1 MSYITKHLESLM
13 TKSDKVQDSQ
23 TTSSKYY
30 TIGGTLV
37 RVGDH
42 FSTKNKSNKRSPD
55 IDIVNPINA
64 STIYIVQ
71 VKEGPNL
78 MYFSLKDL
86 KKFIENYR
94 LVKSISNKGKVV
106 ELNKVARQQKLAK
119 TEKTIGW
126 NAKSKY
132 LSDNFSKYPL
142 LTKGAKKY
150 MLRTNGSFSGEQMLE
165 KLNALDAQGLF
176 LKSGTEFTVFFGEN
190 W

>member
-30 TIGGTLV
+30 TIGGILV

-42 FSTKNKSNKRSPD
+42 FSTKLKSNKRSPD

-64 STIYIVQ
+64 STMYIVQ
-71 VKEGPNL
+71 VKEGLNL

-94 LVKSISNKGKVV
+94 LIRNISSKQEIAKSNKADR
-106 ELNKVARQQKLAK
+106 EQKLAK
-119 TEKTIGW
+119 VLKTGW

-142 LTKGAKKY
+142 LTKGAKKC
-150 MLRTNGSFSGEQMLE
+150 MLRTNGNYSGEEMLE
-165 KLNALDAQGLF
+165 KLKALEVQELF
-176 LKSGTEFTVFFGEN
+176 LKRGVEFTVFFEEN